1 MESLMQLVILLS
13 FFAVTISF
21 AFAVYLYFWVKR
33 QPSENKR
40 IQEVSSLIQAG
51 ANTFMRREYGILA
64 RFAGVAAVLIFLFL
78 PEPIW
83 NGNPVDHISITL
95 AYAAGTV
102 LSALA
107 GKIGILVATSANG
120 RTAEGAKKDLKTAFL
135 IGFRG
140 GSVMGLAVVGFSLL
154 GVMAVL
160 LITADS
166 TILLGFSFGASS
178 LALFAKAGAAS
189 SPRRPMWPPI

>member
-1 MESLMQLVILLS
+1 
-13 FFAVTISF
+13 
-21 AFAVYLYFWVKR
+21 
-33 QPSENKR
+33 
-40 IQEVSSLIQAG
+40 
-51 ANTFMRREYGILA
+51 MRREYGILA
-64 RFAGVAAVLIFLFL
+64 RFAGAAAVLIFLFL
-78 PEPIW
+78 PEPLWTGKLTGPDGILIR
-83 NGNPVDHISITL
+83 HISMVI
-95 AYAAGTV
+95 AYLAGTV
-102 LSALA
+102 LSAIA

-160 LITADS
+160 LLTADA

-178 LALFAKAGAAS
+178 WPCLPRPEAAF
-189 SPRRPMWPPI
+189 SPRRRTWRRT